1 MLSSQV
7 LSIKDIKKITDKID
21 EKNKNNM
28 ETPKKD
34 LAFIYMYYYYCNG
47 EHFAGA
53 WLFNDYKGF
62 MSSVYRQSRMYK
74 EMWELKPSL
83 KLTHLKK
90 LLKKYRGDTIIT
102 KKFLKEEIGKT
113 VC

>member
-1 MLSSQV
+1 
-7 LSIKDIKKITDKID
+7 
-21 EKNKNNM
+21 
-28 ETPKKD
+28 
-34 LAFIYMYYYYCNG
+34 
-47 EHFAGA
+47 
-53 WLFNDYKGF
+53 
-62 MSSVYRQSRMYK
+62 MYK